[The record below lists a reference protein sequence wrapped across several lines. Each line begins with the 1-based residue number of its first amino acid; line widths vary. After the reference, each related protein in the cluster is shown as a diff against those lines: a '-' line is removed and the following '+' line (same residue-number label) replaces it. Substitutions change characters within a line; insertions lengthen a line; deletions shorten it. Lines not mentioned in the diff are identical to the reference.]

1 VLGAYVSA
9 WNCLDVERRAQ
20 ILDGCWAPQATYTD
34 PTVHLC
40 GAAALA
46 AHICGRLA
54 ARPGMAIEIVGEVR
68 AHHGWATFAWRAQ
81 DGGAVLV
88 SGIDCVEF
96 GPDGRL
102 ERVVGFF
109 D

>member
-1 VLGAYVSA
+1 
-9 WNCLDVERRAQ
+9 
-20 ILDGCWAPQATYTD
+20 
-34 PTVHLC
+34 
-40 GAAALA
+40 
-46 AHICGRLA
+46 
-54 ARPGMAIEIVGEVR
+54 MAIEIVGEVR